1 MAANDKQVAG
11 NHYQKYGNIQPWD
24 VVLAWNLGYLE
35 GTALKY
41 IARWQDKG
49 GINDIK
55 KAIHFLEKL
64 VETEEAKAEPHV
76 NLVGVHQ
83 QWVQMNMLD
92 EAMEHLR
99 V

>member
-1 MAANDKQVAG
+1 MSANEKQVSG
-11 NHYQKYGNIQPWD
+11 DHYKKYGNIQPWD
-24 VVLAWNLGYLE
+24 VVVAWNLGYLE

-49 GINDIK
+49 GVNDIK

-64 VETEEAKAEPHV
+64 VETEEAKTEPHV
-76 NLVGVHQ
+76 TMTGVHK

-92 EAMEHLR
+92 EAMEHHR
-99 V
+99 E

>member
-11 NHYQKYGNIQPWD
+11 DHYKAPIECWDYILANNI
-24 VVLAWNLGYLE
+24 GYLE
-35 GTALKY
+35 GTAIKY
-41 IARWQDKG
+41 LTRWRKKG
-49 GINDIK
+49 GLNDIK

-64 VETEEAKAEPHV
+64 VEVEEAKTEPHV
-76 NLVGVHQ
+76 TITGVHH